1 LELLVMGNLPLEGIK
16 VLELAHI
23 VAGPAA
29 GLILADMGADV
40 VKIEPPDALEPQR
53 IGTARVGQ
61 FFFFNRNKRSLV
73 LDLKKEEG
81 RRIFFRL
88 AERAD
93 VVVDNM
99 GPQTMERLGIGY
111 EQVSPRNP
119 RIIYCSVKGF
129 LTGPYSERPFLDE
142 LAQMMCGLAYMT
154 GPPGLPLRAGAS
166 VVDIGA
172 ATYAVVGVLGALL
185 KRQATGRGQKITGGL
200 FETGLF
206 LVGQHMANSQFS
218 GQAPIPMP
226 ARDQQASRQ
235 TGWGVY
241 DLFDCAD
248 GRRVFIGVTSDAQW
262 KRFCQALGLDDLAR
276 DPELATNP
284 GRRER
289 RPTLVLRI
297 GQAVAAMDSGH
308 LADLM
313 ARNGVPVAPLHTPED
328 VLEDPHVK
336 SDGRLLRVR
345 GVGHDMSLPPLPY
358 ESSEYPFTKRV
369 DPPGRPGEHT
379 REVLAEAGYSA
390 ERIGELLRD
399 QVVKEL

>member
-1 LELLVMGNLPLEGIK
+1 MGNLPLEGIK

-29 GLILADMGADV
+29 GLLLADMGADV

-73 LDLKKEEG
+73 LDLKKDEG
-81 RRIFFRL
+81 RDVFFKL
-88 AERAD
+88 AETTD

-99 GPQTMERLGIGY
+99 GPGTMERLGIGY
-111 EQVSPRNP
+111 EQVSPHNP
-119 RIIYCSVKGF
+119 RIIYCSLKGF
-129 LTGPYSERPFLDE
+129 LSGPYSSRPFLDE
-142 LAQMMCGLAYMT
+142 LAQMMSGLAYMT
-154 GPPGLPLRAGAS
+154 GPPGRPLRAGAS

-172 ATYAVVGVLGALL
+172 ATYAVVGVLGALV
-185 KRQATGRGQKITGGL
+185 KRHTTGKGEKITGGL

-206 LVGQHMANSQFS
+206 LVGQHMANAQFS
-218 GQAPIPMP
+218 GQPPSPMP
-226 ARDQQASRQ
+226 ARDQQAARQ

-262 KRFCQALGLDDLAR
+262 RRFCEALGLEALAA

-289 RPTLVLRI
+289 RDILVPRI
-297 GQAVAAMDSGH
+297 AEAIKPLNSREV
-308 LADLM
+308 ADLM
-313 ARNGVPVAPLHTPED
+313 AASGIPVAPLNTPED
-328 VLEDPHVK
+328 VLEEPHVN
-336 SDGRLLRVR
+336 SDGRLIQVR
-345 GVGHDMSLPPLPY
+345 GGDRQLRLPALPY
-358 ESSEYPFTKRV
+358 ESSDYSFAKRY
-369 DPPGRPGEHT
+369 DPPSRPGEHS
-379 REVLAEAGYSA
+379 REVLAEAGYSP
-390 ERIGELLRD
+390 ERIEELLRG

>member
-1 LELLVMGNLPLEGIK
+1 MVYGMGSLPLEGVK

-23 VAGPAA
+23 VAGPTA

-73 LDLKKEEG
+73 LDLKKDEG
-81 RRIFFRL
+81 REVFFKL
-88 AERAD
+88 AEKAD

-99 GPQTMERLGIGY
+99 GPGTMERLGIGY
-111 EQVSPRNP
+111 EQVSPHNP
-119 RIIYCSVKGF
+119 GIIYCSVKGF
-129 LTGPYSERPFLDE
+129 LSGPYSRRPFLDE

-154 GPPGLPLRAGAS
+154 GPPGRPLRAGAS

-172 ATYAVVGVLGALL
+172 ATYAVVGVLGALV

-206 LVGQHMANSQFS
+206 LVGQHMANAQFS
-218 GQAPIPMP
+218 GQPPSPMP
-226 ARDQQASRQ
+226 ARDQQPGRQ

-248 GRRVFIGVTSDAQW
+248 GRQVFIGVTSDAQW
-262 KRFCQALGLDDLAR
+262 RRFCQALGLDDLGA
-276 DPELATNP
+276 DPELASNP
-284 GRRER
+284 GRREA
-289 RPTLVLRI
+289 RPRLVPRI
-297 GQAVAAMDSGH
+297 AEAVGAMSSRD
-308 LADLM
+308 LAEVM
-313 ARNGVPVAPLHTPED
+313 ADNGIPVAPLNTPED
-328 VLEDPHVK
+328 VLEDPHVNSGHK
-336 SDGRLLRVR
+336 LLDVQGGDRAMRL
-345 GVGHDMSLPPLPY
+345 PALPY
-358 ESSEYPFTKRV
+358 ESTDYPFAKRS
-369 DPPGRPGEHT
+369 DPPVKPGAHT
-379 REVLAEAGYSA
+379 REVLAEAGYSP
-390 ERIGELLRD
+390 ERIEALLGG

>member
-1 LELLVMGNLPLEGIK
+1 MGNLPLEGVK

-73 LDLKKEEG
+73 LDLKKDEG
-81 RRIFFRL
+81 REVFFKL
-88 AERAD
+88 AEETD
-93 VVVDNM
+93 VVIDNM
-99 GPQTMERLGIGY
+99 GPGTMERLGIGY
-111 EQVSPRNP
+111 EQVSPHNP
-119 RIIYCSVKGF
+119 RIIYCSLKGF
-129 LTGPYSERPFLDE
+129 LSGPYSQRPFLDE

-154 GPPGLPLRAGAS
+154 GPPGQPLRAGAS

-172 ATYAVVGVLGALL
+172 ATYAVVGVLGALI

-206 LVGQHMANSQFS
+206 LVGQHMANAQFS
-218 GQAPIPMP
+218 GQPPSPMP
-226 ARDQQASRQ
+226 ARDQQPGRQ

-262 KRFCQALGLDDLAR
+262 RRFCQALGLDDLAA
-276 DPELATNP
+276 DPDLATNP
-284 GRRER
+284 GRRDA
-289 RPTLVLRI
+289 RPSLVPRI
-297 GQAVAAMDSGH
+297 AGAVSSMNSPD

-313 ARNGVPVAPLHTPED
+313 AENGIPVAPLNTPED
-328 VLEDPHVK
+328 VLEDPHINFGEKLIKVHGG
-336 SDGRLLRVR
+336 DRDMRL
-345 GVGHDMSLPPLPY
+345 PALPY
-358 ESSEYPFTKRV
+358 ESTDYHFTKRS
-369 DPPGRPGEHT
+369 DPPGRPGAHT
-379 REVLAEAGYSA
+379 RQVLAEAGHSPD
-390 ERIGELLRD
+390 RIEALL
-399 QVVKEL
+399 QSQTVKEL

>member
-1 LELLVMGNLPLEGIK
+1 MGNLPLEGVK

-73 LDLKKEEG
+73 LDLKKDEG
-81 RRIFFRL
+81 REVFFKL
-88 AERAD
+88 AEGTD

-99 GPQTMERLGIGY
+99 GPGTMERLGIGY
-111 EQVSPRNP
+111 EQVSPHNP

-129 LTGPYSERPFLDE
+129 LSGPYSKRPFLDE
-142 LAQMMCGLAYMT
+142 LAQMMSGLAYMT
-154 GPPGLPLRAGAS
+154 GPPGQPLRAGAS

-172 ATYAVVGVLGALL
+172 ATYAVVGVLGALV

-206 LVGQHMANSQFS
+206 LVGQHMANAQFS
-218 GQAPIPMP
+218 GESPSPMP
-226 ARDQQASRQ
+226 ARDQQPGRQ

-248 GRRVFIGVTSDAQW
+248 GRRVFVGVTSDAQW
-262 KRFCQALGLDDLAR
+262 RRFCDALGLDDLAA

-284 GRRER
+284 GRREA
-289 RPTLVLRI
+289 RPTLVPRI
-297 GQAVAAMDSGH
+297 ADAASKMNSRD

-313 ARNGVPVAPLHTPED
+313 ADNGIPVAPLNTPED
-328 VLEDPHVK
+328 VLEDPHVNFGDK
-336 SDGRLLRVR
+336 LLHVHGGDRDMRL
-345 GVGHDMSLPPLPY
+345 PALPY
-358 ESSEYPFTKRV
+358 ESTDYAFTKRS
-369 DPPGRPGEHT
+369 DPPARPGAHT
-379 REVLAEAGYSA
+379 RQVLSEAGYSR
-390 ERIGELLRD
+390 ERIEALLQR